1 MESPRGLFKNT
12 LSKFMSNLQ
21 TVFDD
26 DSRIPLIASHIETQ
40 NIDEVIEKFH
50 STMKEHETALKER
63 DVDKLSQIELLAHLD
78 IKEKFNDETFD
89 EESREAFW
97 LYVDKLYSYASLDRS
112 IPSAIKNDIFQVARS
127 VAESGDISVAF
138 KKAEQLASQITEDDS
153 KEIMSSLKGMMS
165 QIPPEVISSVMQN
178 PQFSEMMKTQ
188 FDVDGSSDVMSHLQN
203 ALTKNSD
210 EKNE

>member
-97 LYVDKLYSYASLDRS
+97 LYVDKL
-112 IPSAIKNDIFQVARS
+112 
-127 VAESGDISVAF
+127 
-138 KKAEQLASQITEDDS
+138 
-153 KEIMSSLKGMMS
+153 
-165 QIPPEVISSVMQN
+165 
-178 PQFSEMMKTQ
+178 
-188 FDVDGSSDVMSHLQN
+188 
-203 ALTKNSD
+203 
-210 EKNE
+210 